1 MDILKSM
8 KDNYLLCSAIIFI
21 ILLILYALLYK
32 KGKNKNNSDTK
43 VKEESANKEKLIKY
57 TFYFIFASLGTYALY
72 LIYIKYVKNAS
83 KSMIGGGNQDF
94 ELASNVRISGE
105 DVDIGFLD

>member
-1 MDILKSM
+1 MFSKIVKSIQ
-8 KDNYLLCSAIIFI
+8 DNYLLCSAIIFI
-21 ILLILYALLYK
+21 ILLILYGLLYK
-32 KGKNKNNSDTK
+32 RNTTKSNDTK
-43 VKEESANKEKLIKY
+43 EDNENKEKLIKY
-57 TFYFIFASLGTYALY
+57 TFYFIFASLGSYALY
-72 LIYIKYVKNAS
+72 LIYIKYIKNAS

>member
-1 MDILKSM
+1 MDILKSI

-21 ILLILYALLYK
+21 LLLILYALLYK
-32 KGKNKNNSDTK
+32 KRNIKDNKIH
-43 VKEESANKEKLIKY
+43 KEEDQNKEKFIKY

-72 LIYIKYVKNAS
+72 LIYIKYIKNAS
-83 KSMIGGGNQDF
+83 KSMIGGGNQDY

>member
-1 MDILKSM
+1 MDILKSI

-21 ILLILYALLYK
+21 LLLISYALLYK
-32 KGKNKNNSDTK
+32 KSSKSEKSTK
-43 VKEESANKEKLIKY
+43 DKAENENKEKLIKY
-57 TFYFIFASLGTYALY
+57 IFYFIFASLGTYALY
-72 LIYIKYVKNAS
+72 LIYIKYIKNAS
-83 KSMIGGGNQDF
+83 KSMIGGGNQDY